1 MTVSMHRVEAV
12 LKQPT
17 TVPDLIVRAQAI
29 VDAMTA
35 NSWFRAPLPSLATV
49 KAAIKRLRDAEAASL
64 SRTVGLKQIRNDAR
78 AALVG
83 LLNRL
88 KAYVEAIAEEN
99 PDSAA
104 AIIESAAM
112 NVKGRGTPPKPA
124 LAVFRG
130 RVSGSVRLVAK
141 AAAKLAQYEWQLSP
155 DGGKSWLDLPKTL
168 QAKTTVSALEP
179 GSTYRFR
186 MRAVTRRARGDWCD
200 PVSDVVK

>member
-1 MTVSMHRVEAV
+1 MTVSMHRVQAV
-12 LKQPT
+12 LKRPT
-17 TVPDLIVRAQAI
+17 TVPDLIFQGQAV

-35 NSWFRAPLPSLATV
+35 NSWFSAPAPSLATV
-49 KAAIKRLRDAEAASL
+49 QAAIKRLQDAEAAAL
-64 SRTVGLKQIRNDAR
+64 ARTVGLKQIRNDAR

-83 LLNRL
+83 LLNQLR
-88 KAYVEAIAEEN
+88 AYVEAIAEEN

-112 NVKGRGTPPKPA
+112 SVKGPGKATKPS
-124 LAVFRG
+124 LAVFQG

-155 DGGKSWLDLPKTL
+155 DGGKSWLDLPQTL
-168 QAKTTVSALEP
+168 QAKTTVSALAP

-186 MRAVTRRARGDWCD
+186 MRAVTRRGRGDWCD